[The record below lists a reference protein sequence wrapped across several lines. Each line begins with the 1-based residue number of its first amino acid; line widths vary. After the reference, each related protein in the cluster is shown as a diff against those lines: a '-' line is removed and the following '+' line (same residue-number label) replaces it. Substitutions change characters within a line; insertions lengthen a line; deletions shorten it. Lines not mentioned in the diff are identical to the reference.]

1 MKHIVDLAK
10 NRGFVFQGSEI
21 YGWLANSWDYGP
33 LGSLMKENLKNLWIR
48 EFVQRRDDMVL
59 LDASILMHPQV
70 WVASGHVGGFSDP
83 LIDNKDS
90 KMRYRAD
97 KMIEEAKDINPDGFE
112 VHKFKD
118 YLLNKL
124 IKERNLN
131 WTIEE
136 ALNFDIYKDYFSGEM
151 NVKNSKGEDI
161 RIIAEEEP
169 DYMEIYQ
176 HRNGGN
182 FERFWSSNVPDEESY
197 NKNVVASIV
206 KMDLNK
212 FMRWVMLRYISCPVS
227 KTKNWTEIRNF
238 NLMFKTFQWV
248 TEDSSSMVYL
258 RPETAQGIF
267 VDFPNIVRTCR
278 RRVPFGVAQ
287 VGKAFRNEITPGN
300 FIFRTREF
308 EQMEIEFFCEPGT
321 QLEWHEKWKV
331 DCKKFLMETVGIKE
345 QNLRFRQHEKDELS
359 HYSDATF
366 DIEYDFPSIGFS
378 ELQGIA
384 SRTDFDLNAH
394 MEESRQDM
402 SYFDPVKNTKY
413 VPFVIEPSIGLTR
426 LFLATLCDAYDTTKD
441 EAGEER
447 IVLHLKPEVAPVKIA
462 VLPLVKKLSE
472 KAEEV
477 FHLLSKHFMTWYDE
491 TGSIGK
497 RYARFDEIGTPWC
510 VTIDF
515 DNTLEKNMV
524 TIRDR
529 DTSEQEIVEVEKL
542 VEWFENKLRI
552 TN

>member
-21 YGWLANSWDYGP
+21 YGGLANTWDYGP
-33 LGSLMKENLKNLWIR
+33 LGSLLKENLKNLWIR
-48 EFVQRRDDMVL
+48 EFVQRRPDMVL
-59 LDASILMHPQV
+59 LDAAILMNPQV

-83 LIDNKDS
+83 LIDDKNTKE
-90 KMRYRAD
+90 RFRAD
-97 KMIEEAKDINPDGFE
+97 KLMEALFMAREEKGIARDE
-112 VHKFKD
+112 QLKD
-118 YLLNKL
+118 YSTKYGVN
-124 IKERNLN
+124 NLVPES
-131 WTIEE
+131 WTPEQQF
-136 ALNFDIYKDYFSGEM
+136 AFMTGEKVE
-151 NVKNSKGEDI
+151 NPN
-161 RIIAEEEP
+161 
-169 DYMEIYQ
+169 
-176 HRNGGN
+176 
-182 FERFWSSNVPDEESY
+182 
-197 NKNVVASIV
+197 
-206 KMDLNK
+206 
-212 FMRWVMLRYISCPVS
+212 
-227 KTKNWTEIRNF
+227 TKKPGDWTEIRKF
-238 NLMFKTFQWV
+238 NLMFKTSQGV
-248 TEDSSSMVYL
+248 TEDSSALVYL

-345 QNLRFRQHEKDELS
+345 ANLRFREHEKDELS
-359 HYSDATF
+359 HYSDGTF

-378 ELQGIA
+378 ELQWIA
-384 SRTDFDLNAH
+384 SRTDFDLKAH
-394 MEESRQDM
+394 MTESKQDM
-402 SYFDPVKNTKY
+402 SYFDPVKNTKFIPY
-413 VPFVIEPSIGLTR
+413 VIEPSIGLTR
-426 LFLATLCDAYDTTKD
+426 LFLATLCDAYDTVPD
-441 EAGEER
+441 GEEGGER
-447 IVLHLKPEVAPVKIA
+447 IVLRLKPEVAPVKIA
-462 VLPLVKKLSE
+462 VLPLVKKLNE

-477 FHLLSKHFMTWYDE
+477 FQMLSKHFMTWYDE

-524 TIRDR
+524 TIRHR
-529 DTSEQEIVEVEKL
+529 DTMEQETVAIDEL
-542 VEWFENKLRI
+542 VGYFQKNLW
-552 TN
+552 